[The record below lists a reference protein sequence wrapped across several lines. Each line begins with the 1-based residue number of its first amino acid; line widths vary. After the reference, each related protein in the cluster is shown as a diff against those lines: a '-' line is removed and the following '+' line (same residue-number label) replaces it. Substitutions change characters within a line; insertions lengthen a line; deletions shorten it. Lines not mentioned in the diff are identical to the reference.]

1 MLEIEKHILG
11 VLLEEVEEGAE
22 ELAHLLVAGAL
33 ALKQRRLLLPILLG
47 LHLIDERADELDLVH
62 LRLDDFVD
70 YLGVALQDALFLPAQ
85 SGYYLLVVLPQA
97 GNVLFVMQLH
107 LDAFLFLQAQ
117 LGLQQLLLACLPPIV
132 QHRQLALL

>member
-22 ELAHLLVAGAL
+22 ELAYLLVAGAL
-33 ALKQRRLLLPILLG
+33 SLEQRRLLLPILLG

-70 YLGVALQDALFLPAQ
+70 YLGVTLQDALFLPAQ

-97 GNVLFVMQLH
+97 SNVLFVMQLH

-117 LGLQQLLLACLPPIV
+117 LGLQQFLLACLPPIV
-132 QHRQLALL
+132 QHR

>member
-1 MLEIEKHILG
+1 MLQIEKHILG

-22 ELAHLLVAGAL
+22 ELAYLLVAGAL

-62 LRLDDFVD
+62 FRLDDFVD

-85 SGYYLLVVLPQA
+85 SGYYLLVVLPQT

-132 QHRQLALL
+132 QHR